1 MELPLWV
8 EIGVG
13 KIMMVPTQKIE
24 DSIALMK
31 KSEPLALKMDE
42 RGFHL
47 AFSGGKDSQVLYELA
62 KMAGVKFH
70 AEMQITTLDP
80 PELMRFVRAQ
90 YPDVKKNLPKM
101 NFYNLIKK
109 NGTLPTSQMRYCC
122 RILKES
128 AGDGSVTLLGIRAA
142 ENVKR
147 AKRNEVEINGVRGRS
162 DVIDQFNISKEITHE
177 CKAGKDGILISPI
190 LKWSDADVWN
200 FIRGYNIPYCEL
212 YDKGFHRIGC
222 IFCPMASPRVKELQ
236 RKMYPGVE
244 REIKKSIQWLIDN
257 RGYMSNHNAT
267 ADEVFDW
274 WCSNKN
280 AKQYFGML
288 RNQMKMF

>member
-1 MELPLWV
+1 MN
-8 EIGVG
+8 I
-13 KIMMVPTQKIE
+13 KIMMLPELKIE
-24 DSIALMK
+24 ASIAMLK
-31 KSEPLALKMDE
+31 KAESLALSMDE
-42 RGFHL
+42 RGFRL
-47 AFSGGKDSQVLYELA
+47 AFSGGKDSQVLYHIA

-109 NGTLPTSQMRYCC
+109 NGMLPTSQMRYCC

-128 AGDGSVTLLGIRAA
+128 AGDGSGSVTLLGIRAA
-142 ENVKR
+142 ESVKR
-147 AKRNEVEINGVRGRS
+147 AKRYEVEINGVKGGG

-177 CKAGKDGILISPI
+177 CNAGKDVIKICPI

-222 IFCPMASPRVKELQ
+222 LFCPMASPKGKALH

-257 RGYMSNHNAT
+257 RGYMNKYNAT
-267 ADEVFDW
+267 ADEVFDC

-280 AKQYFGML
+280 PKQYYGML

>member
-1 MELPLWV
+1 MNTLLP
-8 EIGVG
+8 I
-13 KIMMVPTQKIE
+13 QKIE
-24 DSIALMK
+24 YSIAMLK
-31 KSEPLALKMDE
+31 KAESLALSMDE

-47 AFSGGKDSQVLYELA
+47 AFSGGKDSQVLYHIA

-70 AEMQITTLDP
+70 AEMQVTTLDP

-109 NGTLPTSQMRYCC
+109 NGMLPMPQMRYCC

-128 AGDGSVTLLGIRAA
+128 AGDGSVRLLGIRAA
-142 ENVKR
+142 ESVRR
-147 AKRNEVEINGVRGRS
+147 AKRNEVEINGVKGGGE
-162 DVIDQFNISKEITHE
+162 VIDQFNRSKEITHE
-177 CKAGKDGILISPI
+177 CNAGKDVILISPI

-200 FIRGYNIPYCEL
+200 FIRGYNISYCEL

-222 IFCPMASPRVKELQ
+222 LFCPMSSPKEKALH

-257 RGYMSNHNAT
+257 RGYMNQYNAT

-280 AKQYFGML
+280 PKQYYGML

>member
-1 MELPLWV
+1 MMLPEL
-8 EIGVG
+8 
-13 KIMMVPTQKIE
+13 KIE
-24 DSIALMK
+24 ASIALLK
-31 KSEPLALKMDE
+31 KAESLALSMDE

-47 AFSGGKDSQVLYELA
+47 AFSGGKDSQVLYHLA

-109 NGTLPTSQMRYCC
+109 NGMLPLRQVRYCC
-122 RILKES
+122 AYLKEG
-128 AGDGSVTLLGIRAA
+128 AGAGSVKLIGIRAA
-142 ENVKR
+142 ESTKR
-147 AKRNEVEINGVRGRS
+147 AKRNEVEINSVKGGP
-162 DVIDQFNISKEITHE
+162 DVIDQFNRNEEITHE
-177 CKAGKDGILISPI
+177 CRTGKDSIIISPI
-190 LKWSDADVWN
+190 FKWSDADVWN

-222 IFCPMASPRVKELQ
+222 LFCPMASPKEKALH

-244 REIKKSIQWLIDN
+244 KEIKKSIQWLIDN
-257 RGYMSNHNAT
+257 NDYMSKYNAT
-267 ADEVFDW
+267 VDEVFDC

-280 AKQYFGML
+280 PKQYFGML

>member
-1 MELPLWV
+1 MDMKK
-8 EIGVG
+8 G
-13 KIMMVPTQKIE
+13 KIMMLPELKIE
-24 DSIALMK
+24 ASIAMLK
-31 KSEPLALKMDE
+31 KAESLALSMDE
-42 RGFHL
+42 RGFRL
-47 AFSGGKDSQVLYELA
+47 AFSGGKDSQVLYHIA

-109 NGTLPTSQMRYCC
+109 NGMLPTSLMRYCC
-122 RILKES
+122 RTLKES

-142 ENVKR
+142 ESVKR
-147 AKRNEVEINGVRGRS
+147 AKRYEVEINGVKGGG

-177 CKAGKDGILISPI
+177 CNAGKDVILISPI

-222 IFCPMASPRVKELQ
+222 LFCPMASPKVKALH

-257 RGYMSNHNAT
+257 RGYMNKYNAT
-267 ADEVFDW
+267 ADEVFDC

-280 AKQYFGML
+280 QKQYFGML